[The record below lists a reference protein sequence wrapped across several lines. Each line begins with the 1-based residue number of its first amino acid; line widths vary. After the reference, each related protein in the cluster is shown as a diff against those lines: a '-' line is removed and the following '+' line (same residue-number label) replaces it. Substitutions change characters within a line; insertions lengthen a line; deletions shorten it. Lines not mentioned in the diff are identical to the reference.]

1 MIFKR
6 FNKESFIEVNGMG
19 GVAKEI
25 FSLGDGQIL
34 SGEGDFFGEDL
45 VALYVK
51 NAKIFILA
59 KNTIVDVL
67 DSSLV
72 VKYEHIDGAGTQF
85 YISGAGG
92 SEKIIYESWWKKF
105 PLASLVYGYPEDKE
119 RDFCA
124 FVVYMIS
131 NDEAKEN
138 YIKEFS

>member
-19 GVAKEI
+19 GAAKEI

-72 VKYEHIDGAGTQF
+72 VKYEHIDGGVLNS
-85 YISGAGG
+85 I
-92 SEKIIYESWWKKF
+92 
-105 PLASLVYGYPEDKE
+105 SLVPVALKKLFTNLGGKNFLLLPLLMDIP
-119 RDFCA
+119 R
-124 FVVYMIS
+124 
-131 NDEAKEN
+131 
-138 YIKEFS
+138 IKSETFAPLLFI